1 MRLYLDSADR
11 VALAPLLDT
20 GMFGGVTTNPL
31 ILRRAGLGRADVPPL
46 VEWLLARG
54 CGEVFVQTTA
64 GNADDIV
71 REGLGLRTLSDRL
84 TDVVGPADGQDPR
97 DTVGLTATRRLAAE
111 GVPVLL
117 TAVYHARQALLADAA
132 GAAWIAPYLGRMDA
146 AGRNG
151 REQILRMRDLLRGTR
166 TRILV
171 ASIKDTDQ
179 ITDLAAL
186 GVDAFTFGPG
196 IAQELLHDPLTDE
209 AVVDFTRASQADAH
223 DDHQQRSSSVT
234 QPN

>member
-11 VALAPLLDT
+11 VALVPLLDT
-20 GMFGGVTTNPL
+20 GIFGGVTTNPL

-84 TDVVGPADGQDPR
+84 TVKIPA